1 MLARNTLSHIE
12 PLLHGS
18 AMLLMIRNSFQT
30 AVSLAIGMWQI
41 LFTQLKMKGLIHDI
55 VWVEMVGGAIGGGRR
70 ASPLMMAAAEIS
82 QWAPDN
88 ETGA

>member
-1 MLARNTLSHIE
+1 MKAPCYLSI
-12 PLLHGS
+12 L
-18 AMLLMIRNSFQT
+18 NSFH
-30 AVSLAIGMWQI
+30 ASVSLAIEMWQI
-41 LFTQLKMKGLIHDI
+41 LFAQLKRKGLIHDI
-55 VWVEMVGGAIGGGRR
+55 VWVEIVGGGRTIGGGRR